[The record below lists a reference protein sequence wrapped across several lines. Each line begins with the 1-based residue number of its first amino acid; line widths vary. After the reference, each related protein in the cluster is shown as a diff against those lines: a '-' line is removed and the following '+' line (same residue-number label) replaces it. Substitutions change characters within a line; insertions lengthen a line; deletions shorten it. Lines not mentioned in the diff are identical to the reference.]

1 MGVPRFFRWISERY
15 PKCNSVITD
24 LTLMPVFD
32 NLYLDMNG
40 IIHQCSHPD
49 DNAPS
54 PSERDMLLSIFAYID
69 RIVKQIV
76 RPQKVLYIAVDG
88 VAPRA
93 KLNQQRSRRFAA
105 AKEASSSGGGEEDV
119 DGFDRNCITPGT
131 SFMVSGRAENH
142 CRPSLSI
149 SQARIGD
156 KLRGFIR
163 WKIGQDPAW
172 SHLKVVYS
180 GANVPGEG
188 EHKIMQYIRAN
199 RETVCFA
206 SNSKKERRSC
216 RWRGEQK
223 QQRRHPTPPPLDT
236 ACTETMLT

>member
-1 MGVPRFFRWISERY
+1 M
-15 PKCNSVITD
+15 
-24 LTLMPVFD
+24 
-32 NLYLDMNG
+32 
-40 IIHQCSHPD
+40 
-49 DNAPS
+49 
-54 PSERDMLLSIFAYID
+54 
-69 RIVKQIV
+69 

-105 AKEASSSGGGEEDV
+105 VKEASSSGGGEEDV

-180 GANVPGEG
+180 GANVKQPRLLDDVELDDNFS
-188 EHKIMQYIRAN
+188 HRYQARVSI
-199 RETVCFA
+199 
-206 SNSKKERRSC
+206 RSC
-216 RWRGEQK
+216 NTYVRIA
-223 QQRRHPTPPPLDT
+223 RRCVLRRIVKKREGHVDGVGNKNNNAGIQHPPH
-236 ACTETMLT
+236 

>member
-131 SFMVSGRAENH
+131 SFM
-142 CRPSLSI
+142 
-149 SQARIGD
+149 ARIGD

-206 SNSKKERRSC
+206 SNIQKERRSC

>member
-76 RPQKVLYIAVDG
+76 RCGAGL
-88 VAPRA
+88 
-93 KLNQQRSRRFAA
+93 
-105 AKEASSSGGGEEDV
+105 
-119 DGFDRNCITPGT
+119 
-131 SFMVSGRAENH
+131 
-142 CRPSLSI
+142 SLSTRCDV
-149 SQARIGD
+149 SSMVAVRV
-156 KLRGFIR
+156 
-163 WKIGQDPAW
+163 
-172 SHLKVVYS
+172 SH
-180 GANVPGEG
+180 
-188 EHKIMQYIRAN
+188 
-199 RETVCFA
+199 
-206 SNSKKERRSC
+206 
-216 RWRGEQK
+216 
-223 QQRRHPTPPPLDT
+223 
-236 ACTETMLT
+236 

>member
-131 SFMVSGRAENH
+131 SFM
-142 CRPSLSI
+142 
-149 SQARIGD
+149 ARIGD

-180 GANVPGEG
+180 GANVKQPRLLDDVELDDNFS
-188 EHKIMQYIRAN
+188 HRYQARVSI
-199 RETVCFA
+199 
-206 SNSKKERRSC
+206 RSC
-216 RWRGEQK
+216 NTYVRIA
-223 QQRRHPTPPPLDT
+223 RRCVLRRIVKKREGHVDGVGNKNNNAGIQHPPH
-236 ACTETMLT
+236 